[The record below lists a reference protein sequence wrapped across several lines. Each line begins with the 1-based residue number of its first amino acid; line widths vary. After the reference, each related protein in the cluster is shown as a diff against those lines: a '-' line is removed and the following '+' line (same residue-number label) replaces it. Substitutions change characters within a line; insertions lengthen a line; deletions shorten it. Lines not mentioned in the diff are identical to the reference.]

1 MLETRRLIRA
11 GSGGFLSQSFV
22 GCRPSRSGT
31 TVVIVIGPTLLPRLS
46 FIFGVIRLLAM
57 SLTQLPSSVYRAL
70 LRREVTT
77 TYHNRFVQIFAL
89 IIGGGSLAV
98 GLLSG
103 RAEAVPYGLLLLF
116 LYVVPLFGLLIGVS
130 AAHEE
135 QDERAFLWSQPVPR
149 AVYVLGKTS
158 ALSGALVAVLLLA
171 LIPAIVSGASVASL
185 GLLLGLGA
193 ALVLVSVSAGVTVGQ
208 YTSTRARGLMGV
220 LVLWFGA
227 FVLYDVFAL
236 LLSGFEVM
244 QSLPAFWVSLL
255 LLNPVDAVRLTGLFG
270 LENVPFAAPSEAAWM
285 TELMTW
291 LPVWV
296 AVLTIAWTALLLW
309 LACRRLRRMDL

>member
-1 MLETRRLIRA
+1 
-11 GSGGFLSQSFV
+11 
-22 GCRPSRSGT
+22 
-31 TVVIVIGPTLLPRLS
+31 
-46 FIFGVIRLLAM
+46 M
-57 SLTQLPSSVYRAL
+57 SLTRLPSSVYRAL

-89 IIGGGSLAV
+89 IIVGGSLAV

-149 AVYVLGKTS
+149 AVYVLGKAST
-158 ALSGALVAVLLLA
+158 LSGALVAVLLLA

-227 FVLYDVFAL
+227 FALYDIFAL
-236 LLSGFEVM
+236 LLSGLEGM
-244 QSLPAFWVSLL
+244 QSLPAFWVGLL

-285 TELMTW
+285 SELMTW
-291 LPVWV
+291 LPAWV
-296 AVLTIAWTALLLW
+296 AVLTLAWTALLLW
-309 LACRRLRRMDL
+309 LACRRLRGMDL